1 MMPMPPRHVWVA
13 GCVTVG
19 FIIGSS
25 LTIPSMTWAIVAA
38 PTQDQVDAAVQK
50 GRDFAP
56 QGLAP
61 DRLFEWFGPD
71 EDLKP
76 RGFVLSKM
84 VGLRVMAAHFA
95 LRSAPLTDDDIR
107 QVVSSPSMTIT
118 TFIFG
123 DQPNFAVNTYVVMDQ
138 GGKAVKPANVR
149 FDAAAARS
157 KSWPRSPA
165 YRAKIVATFNYADI
179 DPMAASTLRIYP
191 PHGGEV
197 TFELDFSHID

>member
-1 MMPMPPRHVWVA
+1 MMSLSRRHEWFA
-13 GCVTVG
+13 RCLTVG
-19 FIIGSS
+19 VMIGGS
-25 LTIPSMTWAIVAA
+25 LTAPSMAWPIVAA
-38 PTQDQVDAAVQK
+38 PTQEQVDAAVQK

-61 DRLFEWFGPD
+61 DRLFEWFGPAD
-71 EDLKP
+71 DLQP
-76 RGFVLSKM
+76 RGFVLSKL

-95 LRSAPLTDDDIR
+95 LRSAPLTDEDIR

-123 DQPNFAVNTYVVMDQ
+123 DHPNFAVNTYVVMDQ
-138 GGKAVKPANVR
+138 GGKAVKPINVR

-157 KSWPRSPA
+157 TSWPRSPA
-165 YRAKIVATFNYADI
+165 YRAKVVATFNYADL
-179 DPMAASTLRIYP
+179 DPMAASTLRIFP

-197 TFELDFSHID
+197 TFDLDFAHIE

>member
-1 MMPMPPRHVWVA
+1 MSLSPRHDWFVH
-13 GCVTVG
+13 CLTVG
-19 FIIGSS
+19 LIMGSS
-25 LTIPSMTWAIVAA
+25 LVIPSMTWAIIST
-38 PTQDQVDAAVQK
+38 PTQEQVDAAVQT

-56 QGLAP
+56 KGLAP
-61 DRLFEWFGPD
+61 DRLFEWFGPGD
-71 EDLKP
+71 DLKP

-107 QVVSSPSMTIT
+107 QVISSPSMTIT

-123 DQPNFAVNTYVVMDQ
+123 DHPNFAVNTYVVMDQ
-138 GGKAVKPANVR
+138 GGKAVKPVNVR

-165 YRAKIVATFNYADI
+165 YRAKVVATFNYSDI
-179 DPMAASTLRIYP
+179 DPMAVSTLRIYP

-197 TFELDFSHID
+197 TFDLDFAHIE